1 MQVIKIKNGDA
12 FILYEKGWGYEMS
25 LLEKNDVKFFID
37 TILFL

>member
-1 MQVIKIKNGDA
+1 MQVIKLKMEML